1 MIIAHRFTCGERKF
15 WQNIKKTQNVMKMIV
30 DLVVQQLCYINCLNT
45 WATNCATFRNQKLCC
60 GTVFLN

>member
-1 MIIAHRFTCGERKF
+1 
-15 WQNIKKTQNVMKMIV
+15 MKMIV

-45 WATNCATFRNQKLCC
+45 WATNCATFRNEKLGC